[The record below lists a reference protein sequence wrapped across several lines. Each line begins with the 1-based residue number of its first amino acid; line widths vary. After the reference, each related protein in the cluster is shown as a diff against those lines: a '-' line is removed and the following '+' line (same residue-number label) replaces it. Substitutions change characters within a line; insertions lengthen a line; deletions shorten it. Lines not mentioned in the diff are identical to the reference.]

1 MRSKSDVEVTLFA
14 EEHRDQLRELQKR
27 LRSPS
32 VSLNDPYFRWKYD
45 LNPNAAKGAM
55 FLAMAEGRVV
65 GARGFMASTWKT
77 NLPGCESIPLAG
89 DTTIHPDFEGT
100 GLVQLLTEAG
110 RQYFAERGVAVLFN
124 TSASPAVHFLSLRAG
139 WKAIGEF
146 RFLGGSAAQPF
157 WFREACKIAGKTP
170 LLWRLVSSRFL
181 PDIAAIDEHS
191 RLLRSSQGHRHSL
204 SISNNLDPSDA
215 AALVEAHGSAGKH
228 VMVRD
233 AAFFAW
239 RFKNPYYRY
248 HFLTC
253 REDGQLAGYFAL
265 RQNLNDRSGNVRIID
280 WFCADLSVFR
290 RLLAAM
296 LHFRGNQFEIAAMA
310 LTSDEVSELRRNGFT
325 DVTPAPPEGIKKSL
339 KYQPSVLA
347 ISTGAHTESF
357 TKLVAGGFE
366 LVDFKGIE
374 SDCT

>member
-1 MRSKSDVEVTLFA
+1 MRSKSNVKIILFA
-14 EEHRDQLRELQKR
+14 EEHRDQLLELFKR
-27 LRSPS
+27 LGSPS
-32 VSLNDPYFRWKYD
+32 VSLNDPFFRWKYD

-65 GARGFMASTWKT
+65 GARGFMASAWKT
-77 NLPGCESIPLAG
+77 NLPGCEFIPLAG
-89 DTTIHPDFEGT
+89 DTTIHLDFEGT

-124 TSASPAVHFLSLRAG
+124 TSASPAVHFLSLRTG
-139 WKAIGEF
+139 WKAIGKYQI
-146 RFLGGSAAQPF
+146 LGGYAAQPF
-157 WFREACKIAGKTP
+157 WFRGARKIAEKTP

-181 PDIAAIDEHS
+181 PGFATIDEHS
-191 RLLRSSQGHRHSL
+191 RLPQSSNRHQHSL

-215 AALVEAHGSAGKH
+215 AALVDAHSSAGKH

-253 REDGQLAGYFAL
+253 REGGQLAGYFAL
-265 RQNLNDRSGNVRIID
+265 RQSLNDQSGNVRIID
-280 WFCADLSVFR
+280 WFCAELSVFR
-290 RLLAAM
+290 RLLAAT
-296 LHFRGNQFEIAAMA
+296 LHFRGNRFEIAAMA
-310 LTSDEVSELRRNGFT
+310 LTSDEVSELRHNGFT
-325 DVTPAPPEGIKKSL
+325 DVTPIPPEGIKKSL

-347 ISTGAHTESF
+347 LSTGVHTESF